1 MAAVGEFELLILMA
15 VLRLGQGAYAPAV
28 RDELEQRTGR
38 AVARGAV
45 YITLDRLETKGL
57 LTSRVGDAGAGSR
70 PRRFYQVPP
79 KGMRAVKRALR
90 AVEQMREGL
99 EPLLG
104 KA

>member
-1 MAAVGEFELLILMA
+1 MAAIGEFELLILMA
-15 VLRLGQGAYAPAV
+15 VLRLGSGAYAPAV
-28 RDELEQRTGR
+28 RDELERRTGR

-45 YITLDRLETKGL
+45 YITLDRLETKRL
-57 LTSRVGDAGAGSR
+57 LTSRVDDGEGSR
-70 PRRFYQVPP
+70 PRRYYQVAP
-79 KGMRAVKRALR
+79 KGVRAVKRALA